1 MIAVADINTLWRSK
15 PFKALS
21 SQVPILGLIPRDIFG
36 RNRGDVCSKELDI
49 SGQWTRLFVKVPPG
63 WASRL
68 ARMTAPYL
76 WACLQM
82 RARKINKEIQGL
94 VVTSP
99 HYLELVQMVSP
110 YVSTYYYCSDDY
122 SQYQGWGGGSILER
136 EALLTRL
143 VKHSFFVSQPLADRA
158 IHEYGIAPEHVSVSP
173 NATDESFM
181 RSVSNEEIEELFRI
195 YPNLRRPLIG
205 VIGAI
210 NDRLDFSLIHA
221 CGSLPEVGSLVMVG
235 SVAPECRDEKLDEL
249 LNDPKFVFVG
259 PQPHENLPIWMQAL
273 DVSLIPYRQ
282 SPLNWACSPMRL
294 FDHLAAGKP
303 IVASDVN
310 PQIRDYSPSVNIGHD
325 IESIVNHLKGIL
337 NRVFE
342 PESDESQRHIASE
355 NTWAKRAELIW
366 KVIQRYS

>member
-1 MIAVADINTLWRSK
+1 
-15 PFKALS
+15 
-21 SQVPILGLIPRDIFG
+21 
-36 RNRGDVCSKELDI
+36 
-49 SGQWTRLFVKVPPG
+49 
-63 WASRL
+63 
-68 ARMTAPYL
+68 
-76 WACLQM
+76 
-82 RARKINKEIQGL
+82 

-366 KVIQRYS
+366 KVTQRYS